1 MVLKKFWSGLVLG
14 LVIAGTAGMAHAGE
28 KSVKILM
35 PWDGEG
41 SVYTIGTDKLLFMG
55 EFEGIMYVE
64 TSAGELDAAYAN
76 CPASQHIDMKG
87 KQSSATGY
95 CTITISSEEVV
106 FAEWNCKGKVGVCE
120 GTLNLTGA
128 ETAPNIAEIT
138 VLDDRV
144 QVALAQPVSG
154 SRRGA
159 VRGDGMRRRRLVGHD
174 ASFGS
179 RGLLTGPLTL
189 EPTYT
194 VVIRTRGVAV
204 PRHPRS
210 AAVRTRRWPSPG
222 RRQ

>member
-120 GTLNLTGA
+120 GTFNLTGGTGKYA
-128 ETAPNIAEIT
+128 GVTGSSEILVRS
-138 VLDDRV
+138 VLNTLV
-144 QVALAQPVSG
+144 VGMGSG
-154 SRRGA
+154 DA
-159 VRGDGMRRRRLVGHD
+159 VR
-174 ASFGS
+174 AAT
-179 RGLLTGPLTL
+179 GLAILPNLPYKL
-189 EPTYT
+189 
-194 VVIRTRGVAV
+194 AK
-204 PRHPRS
+204 
-210 AAVRTRRWPSPG
+210 
-222 RRQ
+222 

>member
-41 SVYTIGTDKLLFMG
+41 SVYTIGIDKLLFMG

-76 CPASQHIDMKG
+76 CPASQRIDMKG

-106 FAEWNCKGKVGVCE
+106 FAEWSCKGKVGACE
-120 GTLNLTGA
+120 GTFNLTGGTGKYA
-128 ETAPNIAEIT
+128 GVTGSSEILVRS
-138 VLDDRV
+138 VLNTLV
-144 QVALAQPVSG
+144 VGMGSG
-154 SRRGA
+154 DA
-159 VRGDGMRRRRLVGHD
+159 VR
-174 ASFGS
+174 AAT
-179 RGLLTGPLTL
+179 GLAILPNLTYKL
-189 EPTYT
+189 
-194 VVIRTRGVAV
+194 AK
-204 PRHPRS
+204 
-210 AAVRTRRWPSPG
+210 
-222 RRQ
+222 

>member
-35 PWDGEG
+35 PWAGEG
-41 SVYTIGTDKLLFMG
+41 SVYTIGIDKLLFMG

-106 FAEWNCKGKVGVCE
+106 FAEWSCKGKVGACE
-120 GTLNLTGA
+120 GTFNLTGGTGKYA
-128 ETAPNIAEIT
+128 GVTGSSEILVRS
-138 VLDDRV
+138 VLNTLV
-144 QVALAQPVSG
+144 VGMGSG
-154 SRRGA
+154 DA
-159 VRGDGMRRRRLVGHD
+159 VR
-174 ASFGS
+174 AAT
-179 RGLLTGPLTL
+179 GLAILPNLTYKL
-189 EPTYT
+189 
-194 VVIRTRGVAV
+194 AK
-204 PRHPRS
+204 
-210 AAVRTRRWPSPG
+210 
-222 RRQ
+222 

>member
-41 SVYTIGTDKLLFMG
+41 SVYTIGIDKLLFMG

-120 GTLNLTGA
+120 GTFNLTGGTGKYA
-128 ETAPNIAEIT
+128 GVTGSSEILVRS
-138 VLDDRV
+138 VLNTLV
-144 QVALAQPVSG
+144 VGMGSG
-154 SRRGA
+154 DA
-159 VRGDGMRRRRLVGHD
+159 VR
-174 ASFGS
+174 AAT
-179 RGLLTGPLTL
+179 GLAILPNLTYKL
-189 EPTYT
+189 
-194 VVIRTRGVAV
+194 AK
-204 PRHPRS
+204 
-210 AAVRTRRWPSPG
+210 
-222 RRQ
+222 

>member
-14 LVIAGTAGMAHAGE
+14 LVIAGTAGMSHAGE

-120 GTLNLTGA
+120 GTYNLTGGTGKYA
-128 ETAPNIAEIT
+128 GVTGSSEILVRS
-138 VLDDRV
+138 VLNTLV
-144 QVALAQPVSG
+144 LGMGSG
-154 SRRGA
+154 DA
-159 VRGDGMRRRRLVGHD
+159 VRS
-174 ASFGS
+174 AT
-179 RGLLTGPLTL
+179 GLAILPNLTYKL
-189 EPTYT
+189 
-194 VVIRTRGVAV
+194 AK
-204 PRHPRS
+204 
-210 AAVRTRRWPSPG
+210 
-222 RRQ
+222 